1 MLFKNSNV
9 HLIIYIHLKSALFR
23 QSDAHRA
30 YGDEALLIEVAYGTL
45 VNLLAHVET
54 LVDVVGLALVAKI
67 ALAVVVQKVLVE
79 GFGEIGSLLDTGLLQ
94 GDVNLSVRTNSS
106 DVAFHLITRMDVL
119 EDLVLIEET
128 RILVVDD
135 NLEAEVCLLPDE
147 EIHLVTMLVVR
158 MVFVEITLNLGRGND
173 AIALLVDVDMHDVGV
188 AEHHAFLLLTEW
200 AEDVLHQPPA
210 QEGSVFVDP
219 FHFEIGEIA
228 YLSQWGFGGRDEAL
242 ILIEIDEDVQLV
254 ADACVFWDVA
264 GWKEDLSLVTTIEIQ
279 SEIYFL
285 YDAKAI
291 VIAEFYL
298 FCHIMLFSRI

>member
-1 MLFKNSNV
+1 MLY
-9 HLIIYIHLKSALFR
+9 LIIYTSKKSLFC

-30 YGDEALLIEVAYGTL
+30 YGDEALLVEVANGTL

-54 LVDVVGLALVAKI
+54 LVDVVGLALVAKVT
-67 ALAVVVQKVLVE
+67 LAIVVQEILVE
-79 GFGEIGSLLDTGLLQ
+79 GFGEIGSLLDAGLLQ
-94 GDVNLSVRTNSS
+94 GDIYLSVRTDSS
-106 DVAFHLITRMDVL
+106 DVALHLVTGVDVL

-135 NLEAEVCLLPDE
+135 NLEAEVGLLPDE
-147 EIHLVTMLVVR
+147 EIHLIAMLVVR

-173 AIALLVDVDMHDVGV
+173 AVALLIDVDMHDVGV
-188 AEHHAFLLLTEW
+188 AEHHTFLLLTEW

-219 FHFEIGEIA
+219 FHFEISEIA
-228 YLSQWGFGGRDEAL
+228 HLSQWGFGGSNEAL
-242 ILIEIDEDVQLV
+242 FLVEIDEDIQLV
-254 ADACVFWDVA
+254 ADACVFRYVA

-279 SEIYFL
+279 TEINFL

-291 VIAEFYL
+291 VIA
-298 FCHIMLFSRI
+298 